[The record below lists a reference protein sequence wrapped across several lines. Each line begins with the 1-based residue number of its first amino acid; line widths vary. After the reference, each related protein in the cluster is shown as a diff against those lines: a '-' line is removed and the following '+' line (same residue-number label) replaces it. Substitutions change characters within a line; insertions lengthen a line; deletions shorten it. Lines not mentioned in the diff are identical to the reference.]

1 MSRPPPR
8 AVHRWW
14 LFGGGA
20 LLGLVAAFLAPSS
33 SGCVYHD
40 TCIKVTSPGHDWC
53 SNLALAKQWPVGGS
67 FEDAESI
74 VRPDGFPPR
83 GCRCYNDAE
92 NGTLETEI
100 PECRYDGFVDELEQA
115 ARQECEALVMPDYD
129 HNCWTVSGSQASIV
143 EEPNAVGAGA
153 CIGNCEYGAAPAGG
167 SCPAPNPYE
176 CATGDGGDD
185 GCDPAGDGATDT
197 GDSGVDDTSDTS
209 GDTSG
214 GLLFDIDAFVACD
227 GRRCEIDETF
237 ARRLYH
243 DPSPLLARGAR
254 LVYHTKAQRHVLTNV
269 EPGSLAHALGLRT
282 GDQLES
288 VDGMVIDDL
297 DSALQA
303 YAQLGDATELEVRVK
318 RGSQWLDFTYS
329 FVQ

>member
-83 GCRCYNDAE
+83 GCRCYN
-92 NGTLETEI
+92 
-100 PECRYDGFVDELEQA
+100 
-115 ARQECEALVMPDYD
+115 
-129 HNCWTVSGSQASIV
+129 
-143 EEPNAVGAGA
+143 
-153 CIGNCEYGAAPAGG
+153 
-167 SCPAPNPYE
+167 
-176 CATGDGGDD
+176 
-185 GCDPAGDGATDT
+185 
-197 GDSGVDDTSDTS
+197 
-209 GDTSG
+209 DTSG